1 MRIEYVRDGLVE
13 EFHDGIV
20 LHYKEGNSR
29 SEPYYLRSCA
39 KPLQAS
45 LLMDYGADLTEDEI
59 ALCCGSHSGEECHVE
74 IARRILKNM
83 ILMQNFLSAA
93 GMLRFPEA
101 CRIKCCLGVKSFQ
114 KFIIIVRANILV
126 FLLFANLK
134 AGIWKHIMSRNI
146 RFKELLGKR
155 LICCVRSKIGIRQQ
169 LMAAG
174 CLF

>member
-74 IARRILKNM
+74 IARRPP
-83 ILMQNFLSAA
+83 S
-93 GMLRFPEA
+93 
-101 CRIKCCLGVKSFQ
+101 KCIISF
-114 KFIIIVRANILV
+114 
-126 FLLFANLK
+126 
-134 AGIWKHIMSRNI
+134 
-146 RFKELLGKR
+146 
-155 LICCVRSKIGIRQQ
+155 
-169 LMAAG
+169 
-174 CLF
+174 

>member
-74 IARRILKNM
+74 IARRILKKYD
-83 ILMQNFLSAA
+83 IDAKLLKCGRHAPLSRSMQDK
-93 GMLRFPEA
+93 MLLRG
-101 CRIKCCLGVKSFQ
+101 R
-114 KFIIIVRANILV
+114 V
-126 FLLFANLK
+126 F
-134 AGIWKHIMSRNI
+134 RN
-146 RFKELLGKR
+146 
-155 LICCVRSKIGIRQQ
+155 S
-169 LMAAG
+169 
-174 CLF
+174 